1 MLLIDSHCHID
12 QLNHNS
18 LHENIEKILK
28 KAYENHV
35 KKFLTVATSID
46 NFYKIK
52 KLLDK
57 YSSIFYSCGIHPLFC
72 QKEIKNLN
80 ELKKLSNSKRVLAL
94 GETGL
99 DYYYSSETKNLQQ
112 EFFRE
117 HIRIAI
123 ELNKPII
130 VHSRNAIKDTIKILR
145 EENAEKC
152 GGILHSFTEN
162 EKSAFQL
169 LDMGFYISFSGII
182 TFKKSIELR
191 NTLKKI
197 PLKKLLIETDSP
209 YLSPTPYRGKEN
221 QPAYLLS
228 IAKKVAFIKE
238 ISLEELAKITTN
250 NFFTLFNLNLKKNI
264 LFN

>member
-1 MLLIDSHCHID
+1 MFLIDSHCHID

-18 LHENIEKILK
+18 LHEKIEKILK
-28 KAYENHV
+28 KAYQNHV
-35 KKFLTVATSID
+35 KKFLTVSTSID
-46 NFYKIK
+46 NFYKTK

-57 YSSIFYSCGIHPLFC
+57 YDSIFYSCGIHPLHC
-72 QKEIKNLN
+72 QKETENLN
-80 ELKKLSNSKRVLAL
+80 ELKKLSNSKRIIAL

-112 EFFRE
+112 KFFRE

-123 ELNKPII
+123 KLNKPII
-130 VHSRNAIKDTIKILR
+130 VHSRNSIKDTIKILK

-162 EKSAFQL
+162 EKSAFRL
-169 LDMGFYISFSGII
+169 LDIGFYISFSGII

-197 PLKKLLIETDSP
+197 PLEKLLIETDSP
-209 YLSPTPYRGKEN
+209 YLAPIPYRGKKN
-221 QPAYLLS
+221 QPAYLLE
-228 IAKKVAFIKE
+228 IAKKVALIKE
-238 ISLEELAKITTN
+238 ISLEELAQITTN
-250 NFFTLFNLNLKKNI
+250 NFFTLFNLN
-264 LFN
+264 F